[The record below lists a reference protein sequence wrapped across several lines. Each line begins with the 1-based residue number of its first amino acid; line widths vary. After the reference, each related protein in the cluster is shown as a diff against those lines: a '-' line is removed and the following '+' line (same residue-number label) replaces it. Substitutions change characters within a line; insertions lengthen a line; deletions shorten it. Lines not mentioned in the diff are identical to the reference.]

1 MKIFKKF
8 LFVCR
13 KILFRGYRENQ
24 IINILLS
31 ELKDLDFKNKNETY
45 KILDFGSGKQPDIIF
60 KLIQRLNNESNKIY
74 HADCYDFYSDYE
86 IEKLNDY
93 NNSLS
98 FYSFSKNNNYKT
110 YNVTLIIDVLHHI
123 DLEDLNE
130 VKSTIKKI
138 KSHTEYIIIKDH
150 FEYSLISNLLLRIM
164 DFVGNYHN
172 GVFIPKKYFTKK
184 SYKNLIEELNL
195 KEIKR
200 ITNINYHRSYWLF
213 FSQKKFHFLSVLKV
227 E

>member
-8 LFVCR
+8 LFVFR
-13 KILFRGYRENQ
+13 KILLRGYREKQ

-31 ELKDLDFKNKNETY
+31 EIKNFNFKNKDETY

-60 KLIQRLNNESNKIY
+60 KLVERLNNESSKTY

-86 IEKLNDY
+86 IEKLNNY
-93 NNSLS
+93 NNSVS

-110 YNVTLIIDVLHHI
+110 YNATLIIDVLHHI

-130 VKSTIKKI
+130 VISAIKKI
-138 KSHTEYIIIKDH
+138 MPHTKYIIIKDH

-172 GVFIPKKYFTKK
+172 DVFIPKKYFTKK

-200 ITNINYHRSYWLF
+200 ITNINYHRAYWLF
-213 FSQKKFHFLSVLKV
+213 FSQKKFHFLSILKV